1 MEVGVAHDHDRARAQ
16 FTSCYV
22 IIIITRARA
31 QFSANHEMTAC
42 YVAFLKKHNSATT
55 GIATVW

>member
-1 MEVGVAHDHDRARAQ
+1 MIMIAHVRNLRHV
-16 FTSCYV
+16 TL